1 VANNFRINCL
11 AGLHKSMRDV
21 IGIDDSHAKR
31 SEHLAYDRLSRGD
44 ATG

>member
-1 VANNFRINCL
+1 
-11 AGLHKSMRDV
+11 MRDV

-31 SEHLAYDRLSRGD
+31 SEHLADERLSRGD